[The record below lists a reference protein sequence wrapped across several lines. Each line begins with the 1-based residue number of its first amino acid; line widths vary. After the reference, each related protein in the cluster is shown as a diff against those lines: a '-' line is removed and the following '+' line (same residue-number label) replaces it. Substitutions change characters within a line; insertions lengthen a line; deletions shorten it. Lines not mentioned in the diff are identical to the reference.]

1 MKSLKNYFVIFSLC
15 FVISLISKFIFAF
28 YNFADLPL
36 SDITYAVF
44 YGYKFDFAIS
54 AIIALLS
61 TFVDFNKKMM
71 LGLSFVLIIAL
82 FCFLMGDTMYFS
94 DSSRHISYE
103 IKDAL
108 AESEGLIGTAIKE
121 YTGLLILS
129 FVGLVV
135 VASMAFYLLK
145 NYLQVIKLDK
155 FYLPWKLLLIA
166 VSVFFI
172 RGMFQHIPLDPWHAY
187 RIGEPKLAMISLN
200 SAYNAVFQNIRNKG
214 DIQITPKYSV
224 TNEQESIQH
233 LYQEAPSL
241 YQKPML
247 DKPNIVVFFLESW
260 SAAFFKDY
268 GSEYDVAPKFSEIL
282 AQSIRPKAM
291 IANGHRTVEG
301 VFSTLTSFQN
311 PLGKSV
317 ARTSLQSFKY
327 KSLLDLL
334 NKEGYSSAFFQGS
347 NAGTAAGSLAQNLGF
362 HDSYGRH
369 DIKERIY
376 EENHWG
382 VHDPDLYNF
391 VVKKIEKMHKPFIVG
406 INGATTHD
414 VVLPKG
420 VEKIHFTDDEELNDI
435 LNTYHFSD
443 QATYDF
449 IKQVEQKYPNT
460 LFVLLADHTARL
472 KNAGDFLNYL
482 IPFAIYSPKLPAQYI
497 DSFISQ
503 RDIAPTLTDLVL
515 GDYRKL
521 APSFSGKS
529 LIREHNFFGDFYSN
543 GILGLVKN
551 NVMLKMVNNQIK
563 CFDVSDFKP
572 KEITC
577 PQEAATWANEIKSF
591 TNAQQELLFK
601 GKTQEFSKFREA
613 IDSGEEK

>member
-1 MKSLKNYFVIFSLC
+1 MKLLKNYFLIFIIC
-15 FVISLISKFIFAF
+15 VVISFFSKIIFAF
-28 YNFADLPL
+28 YNFYDVGLI
-36 SDITYAVF
+36 DKIYAVF

-54 AIIALLS
+54 AIIALLA
-61 TFVDFNKKMM
+61 TFLDFNKKAM
-71 LGLSFVLIIAL
+71 LTVSLILIISL

-94 DSSRHISYE
+94 DASRHISYE

-108 AESEGLIGTAIKE
+108 AESEGLFGTAIKE
-121 YTGLLILS
+121 YRGLLICSIVSIFIIGIFS
-129 FVGLVV
+129 FKVLINNLQQIKLTK
-135 VASMAFYLLK
+135 FYLL
-145 NYLQVIKLDK
+145 
-155 FYLPWKLLLIA
+155 WKLLLVAI
-166 VSVFFI
+166 SVFFI
-172 RGMFQHIPLDPWHAY
+172 RGMFQHIPLDPWHSY

-214 DIQITPKYSV
+214 DIKITPKYPV
-224 TNEQESIQH
+224 ENELQNIHQ
-233 LYQEAPSL
+233 LYGSEPIIYTQPKL
-241 YQKPML
+241 T
-247 DKPNIVVFFLESW
+247 KPNIVIFFLESW

-282 AQSIRPKAM
+282 SQSIRPKAM

-362 HDSYGRH
+362 HDSYGRQ
-369 DIKERIY
+369 DIKTRIY

-391 VVKKIEKMHKPFIVG
+391 VFKKINNMHKPFIIG
-406 INGATTHD
+406 INGTTTHD
-414 VVLPKG
+414 VVLPKS
-420 VEKIHFTDDEELNDI
+420 VKKIHFTDDENLNNI

-449 IKQVEQKYPNT
+449 IKEVENKYPNT
-460 LFVLLADHTARL
+460 IFVLLADHTARL

-482 IPFAIYSPKLPAQYI
+482 IPFAIYSPKLKAQYI

-529 LIREHNFFGDFYSN
+529 LIRDHDFFGDFYSN

-551 NVMLKMVNNQIK
+551 NVMLKMVNNKIK
-563 CFDVSDFKP
+563 CFDVADFKP
-572 KEITC
+572 KEINC
-577 PQEAATWANEIKSF
+577 PKDAPQWANEIKSF

-601 GKTQEFSKFREA
+601 GKTLDFNQFREQPNQVK
-613 IDSGEEK
+613 EK